1 MKCRKNYAWA
11 SLQKDT
17 TDTKVFVLQTIIIIT
32 NNAKK
37 FFQIK

>member
-17 TDTKVFVLQTIIIIT
+17 TDTKVLVYLIIH
-32 NNAKK
+32 
-37 FFQIK
+37 